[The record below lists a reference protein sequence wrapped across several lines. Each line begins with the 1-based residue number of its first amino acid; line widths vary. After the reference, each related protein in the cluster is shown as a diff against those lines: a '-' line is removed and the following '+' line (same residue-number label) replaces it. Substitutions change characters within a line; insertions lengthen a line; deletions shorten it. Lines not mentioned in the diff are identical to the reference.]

1 MVSKFIQ
8 GAVLGSAMVA
18 SVAAVAAVA
27 SSAAPAAGDQATY
40 RPMQSISHDLGSKSA
55 IGYFLREAGECQ
67 IVLMIAES
75 ADPEAGPMPSA
86 ARLRL
91 ALRPGQAAGLDSEEG
106 RSIDLTCGD
115 EAATLTVR
123 SGQFGADAV
132 ATN

>member
-1 MVSKFIQ
+1 MVSKLIQ
-8 GAVLGSAMVA
+8 GAILGTAVVA
-18 SVAAVAAVA
+18 SVALAAAVA
-27 SSAAPAAGDQATY
+27 SNAAPVAAAGATY
-40 RPMQSISHDLGSKSA
+40 KPMQSISHDLGSKSA
-55 IGYFLREAGECQ
+55 IGYFLREAGECR
-67 IVLMIAES
+67 IVLMIAENV
-75 ADPEAGPMPSA
+75 DPDSGAMLSA

-115 EAATLTVR
+115 EAATVTVR